1 MDEPARNRF
10 LTRFLNLGH
19 FLDHL
24 VMLVFPTVVIG
35 LTREWHVGYAEL
47 LPYAVGGFIAFGAF
61 ALPAGWLADH
71 WGRYKMM
78 VVFFFGTGVAMIATG
93 FARTPLEIG
102 IGLTCVGMF
111 AAIYHPVATAM
122 LVADSGRIGRA
133 LGWNGLWGNF
143 GLGAAAL
150 IAGALMQLA
159 GWRTAFFLPGAA
171 TLAAG
176 AAFLALAR
184 DPGKVARTGKRLGQ
198 DIDARTMWRIFG
210 VVVLATIC
218 GGIIFNATTVA
229 MPKLFQERMAA
240 LTHTSLGIGALV
252 SLVYCMAAVA
262 QVVVGTLIDRFDL
275 KRVFVPVA
283 LLQAPFLLLAGSL
296 SGFAMLAVAVA
307 MMLVVFGQ
315 IPLNDAIL
323 GRYTRDEYRARVYAV
338 RYVVSLGAAA
348 AGVPLV
354 ALLYRATGGFHN
366 MFAVLAALSLLTLS
380 GALLL
385 PSRAQIEARR
395 AASVPA

>member
-1 MDEPARNRF
+1 MNEPARNRF
-10 LTRFLNLGH
+10 LTAFLNLGH

-24 VMLVFPTVVIG
+24 VMLIFPTVVIG
-35 LTREWHVGYAEL
+35 LTREWHMGYSQL
-47 LPYAVGGFIAFGAF
+47 LPYAVGGFVAFGAC
-61 ALPAGWLADH
+61 ALPAGWLGDH
-71 WGRYKMM
+71 WGRYRMM
-78 VVFFFGTGVAMIATG
+78 VVFFFGAGVSMIATG

-102 IGLTCVGMF
+102 VGLTFVGVF
-111 AAIYHPVATAM
+111 AAIYHPVATAL
-122 LVADSGRIGRA
+122 LVADATRIGRS

-150 IAGALMQLA
+150 IAGALMQFA
-159 GWRTAFFLPGAA
+159 GWRAAFYVPGAA
-171 TLAAG
+171 ALAAG
-176 AAFLALAR
+176 AAFVALAR
-184 DPGKVARTGKRLGQ
+184 DPGTVARTGKRLGQ

-210 VVVLATIC
+210 VVAVATVC

-229 MPKLFQERMAA
+229 MPKLFQERLAA

-296 SGFAMLAVAVA
+296 SGVAMIAVAVA

-315 IPLNDAIL
+315 IPLNDALL

-348 AGVPLV
+348 TGVPLI
-354 ALLYRATGGFHN
+354 ALLYRATGGFHSV
-366 MFAVLAALSLLTLS
+366 FAVLAALSLLTLS

-385 PSRAQIEARR
+385 PSRAQIEAARP
-395 AASVPA
+395 AAAA

>member
-1 MDEPARNRF
+1 MPEPPRNRF
-10 LTRFLNLGH
+10 LAPFLNLGH

-24 VMLVFPTVVIG
+24 VMLIFPTVVIG
-35 LTREWHVGYAEL
+35 LTRQWHVGYSEL
-47 LPYAVGGFIAFGAF
+47 LPYAIGGFVAFGAF

-78 VVFFFGTGVAMIATG
+78 VVFFFGTGAAMIATG

-102 IGLTCVGMF
+102 IGLTVVGMF
-111 AAIYHPVATAM
+111 AAIYHPVATAL
-122 LVADSGRIGRA
+122 LVADAGRIGRA

-150 IAGALMQLA
+150 IAGALMQFA
-159 GWRTAFFLPGAA
+159 GWRAAFFVPGAGM
-171 TLAAG
+171 LAAG
-176 AAFLALAR
+176 VAFLALAE
-184 DPGKVARTGKRLGQ
+184 DPGRVARTGQRLGL

-210 VVVLATIC
+210 VVVVATVC

-252 SLVYCMAAVA
+252 SIVYCMAAVA
-262 QVVVGTLIDRFDL
+262 QVVVGTLIDRFDV

-283 LLQAPFLLLAGSL
+283 LLQAPFLLLAGAL
-296 SGFAMLAVAVA
+296 SGVVMLVVCVA

-348 AGVPLV
+348 VGVPLI
-354 ALLYRATGGFHN
+354 ALLYRTAGGFHN
-366 MFAVLAALSLLTLS
+366 VFAVLAALALLTLS

-385 PSRAQIEARR
+385 PSRAQIEASRV
-395 AASVPA
+395 AAAA

>member
-1 MDEPARNRF
+1 MHEPARNRF
-10 LTRFLNLGH
+10 LVPFLNLGH
-19 FLDHL
+19 FLDHM

-35 LTREWHVGYAEL
+35 LTREWHMGYAEL
-47 LPYAVGGFIAFGAF
+47 LPFAVGGFIAFGAC

-71 WGRYKMM
+71 WGRYRMM
-78 VVFFFGTGVAMIATG
+78 VVFFFGTGSAMIATG

-102 IGLTCVGMF
+102 IGLTVVGVF
-111 AAIYHPVATAM
+111 AAIYHPVATAL
-122 LVADSGRIGRA
+122 LVSDAKRIGRA

-143 GLGAAAL
+143 GLGGAAL
-150 IAGALMQLA
+150 IAGALMQFA
-159 GWRTAFFLPGAA
+159 GWRAAFFVPGAA

-184 DPGKVARTGKRLGQ
+184 DPGKVERTGKRLGQ

-210 VVVLATIC
+210 VVVLATVC

-229 MPKLFQERMAA
+229 MPKLFQERLAA

-283 LLQAPFLLLAGSL
+283 LLQAPFLLLAGSM
-296 SGFAMLAVAVA
+296 SGVAMVAVAVA

-315 IPLNDAIL
+315 IPLNDAII
-323 GRYTRDEYRARVYAV
+323 GRYTRDEYRSRVYAV
-338 RYVVSLGAAA
+338 RYVISLGAAA
-348 AGVPLV
+348 TGVPLI
-354 ALLYRATGGFHN
+354 ALLYRTTGGFHN
-366 MFAVLAALSLLTLS
+366 VFAVLAALALLTLG
-380 GALLL
+380 GAMLL
-385 PSRAQIEARR
+385 PSRAQIEAHH

>member
-10 LTRFLNLGH
+10 LTPFLNLGH

-24 VMLVFPTVVIG
+24 VMLIFPTVVIG
-35 LTREWHVGYAEL
+35 LTREWHMGYSEL
-47 LPYAVGGFIAFGAF
+47 LPYAVGGFVAFGAF

-78 VVFFFGTGVAMIATG
+78 VVFFFGAGASLTATG

-102 IGLTCVGMF
+102 VGLTFVGTF
-111 AAIYHPVATAM
+111 AAIYHPVATAL
-122 LVADSGRIGRA
+122 LVADPKRIGRV

-150 IAGALMQLA
+150 VAGALMQFA
-159 GWRTAFFLPGAA
+159 GWRAAFFLPGAA

-176 AAFLALAR
+176 AAFVALAR
-184 DPGKVARTGKRLGQ
+184 DPGKVARTGKRLGL
-198 DIDARTMWRIFG
+198 DIAAGTMWRIFG
-210 VVVLATIC
+210 VVLLATVC

-229 MPKLFQERMAA
+229 MPKVFQERMAA

-252 SLVYCMAAVA
+252 SAVYCIAAVA
-262 QVVVGTLIDRFDL
+262 QVVVGTLIDRIEL

-283 LLQAPFLLLAGSL
+283 LLQVPFLLLAGTL
-296 SGFAMLAVAVA
+296 SGVAMLVVSVL

-315 IPLNDAIL
+315 IPLNDALL

-338 RYVVSLGAAA
+338 RYVVSLGVAAV
-348 AGVPLV
+348 GVPLI
-354 ALLYRATGGFHN
+354 ALLYRGTGGFRSV
-366 MFAVLAALSLLTLS
+366 FGALSVLALLTLA

-385 PSRAQIEARR
+385 PSRAQIEAAR
-395 AASVPA
+395 APAGA